1 MDRATGSWINFM
13 NAGDTFV
20 IMKLLKIYLDIMI
33 YLIIVSFMGIVMS
46 QN

>member
-13 NAGDTFV
+13 NAGDTFCDNEV
-20 IMKLLKIYLDIMI
+20 IKIYLDIMI